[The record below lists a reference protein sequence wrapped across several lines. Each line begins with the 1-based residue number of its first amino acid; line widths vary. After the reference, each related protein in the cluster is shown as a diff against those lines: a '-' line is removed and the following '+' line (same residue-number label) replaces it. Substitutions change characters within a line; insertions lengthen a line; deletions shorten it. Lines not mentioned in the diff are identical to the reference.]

1 MRPLLVTQMRRCCPR
16 GKGTPPAAQRRGDP
30 GRLYCLA
37 HSLALMCVYGG
48 FRQISASSLP
58 PSDLPGLL
66 GRQDFFPD
74 QTCCYGFAMFRRLV

>member
-1 MRPLLVTQMRRCCPR
+1 MRPCWSLKPGGAAR
-16 GKGTPPAAQRRGDP
+16 GKGTPAAAQRRRDP
-30 GRLYCLA
+30 ARLYWLA
-37 HSLALMCVYGG
+37 HSLALMFVYGG

-74 QTCCYGFAMFRRLV
+74 QTCCYGFAVFKKLV